1 MTAAPDV
8 DAPFAEDELAVVR
21 RAFAR
26 QMMSHAHRPHPALEA
41 AFAAEPR
48 ERYLGP
54 PPWRMASPGGY
65 RDVPCTDPVVL
76 YQDGLFALAEARRVN
91 NGSPSLH
98 ARWLA
103 ALAPMPGER
112 VLHVGAGTGYYTA
125 LLARCVGESGRVLGV
140 EVDPVLAETARVNL
154 AHLPQARVVAGDGAR
169 FPKEGEEVDVVYVNA
184 SVERPAAAW
193 LDRLTAGG
201 RILFPLGVPGEDRP
215 GSRLASTGIGIGL
228 LARRRGAGDGILA
241 ARAIGPAQF
250 VRAQSDGGALAA
262 TTDECMALQRAL
274 KGGGAEF
281 VRSLRWRIP
290 PSATGTWHAG
300 PDWSLS
306 YEEPGR
312 AEP

>member
-1 MTAAPDV
+1 MTAQA
-8 DAPFAEDELAVVR
+8 FSEDELAIVR

-26 QMMSHAHRPHPALEA
+26 QMMCHAHRPHAGLEA
-41 AFAAEPR
+41 AFAVEPR

-54 PPWRMASPGGY
+54 PPWRMASPAGY
-65 RDVPCTDPVVL
+65 RDVASTDPAVL
-76 YQDGLFALAEARRVN
+76 YQDVLFALAEERSVN

-125 LLARCVGESGRVLGV
+125 LIARCVGEAGRVLAV
-140 EVDPVLAETARVNL
+140 EVDPVLAQAARANL
-154 AHLPQARVVAGDGAR
+154 AHLPHVRAVAGDGAH
-169 FPKEGEEVDVVYVNA
+169 FPEEDVDVVYVNA
-184 SVERPAAAW
+184 SVERPAPAW
-193 LDRLTAGG
+193 LDRLAAGG
-201 RILFPLGVPGEDRP
+201 RILFPLGVAGEDRP
-215 GSRLASTGIGIGL
+215 GGLLARTGIGIGL

-241 ARAIGPAQF
+241 ARAVGPAQF
-250 VRAQSDGGALAA
+250 VRAESETGALRA
-262 TTDECMALQRAL
+262 TPDEREGLRRAL

-290 PSATGTWHAG
+290 ASPSGTWHAG

-306 YEEPGR
+306 YEEPSR
-312 AEP
+312 DEP

>member
-1 MTAAPDV
+1 MTDRDFTE
-8 DAPFAEDELAVVR
+8 DALAIVR

-26 QMMSHAHRPHPALEA
+26 QMMCHAHRSHSALEA
-41 AFAAEPR
+41 AFATEPR

-65 RDVPCTDPVVL
+65 RDVPSTDPVVL
-76 YQDGLFALAEARRVN
+76 YQDGLFALAEERRVN

-103 ALAPMPGER
+103 ALAPRPAER
-112 VLHVGAGTGYYTA
+112 VLHVGTGTGYYTA

-140 EVDPVLAETARVNL
+140 EVDPALAAAARANL
-154 AHLPQARVVAGDGAR
+154 AHLPQARVFVGDGAR
-169 FPKEGEEVDVVYVNA
+169 FPEGEEEVDLVYVNA
-184 SVERPAAAW
+184 SVERPAPGW
-193 LDRLTAGG
+193 LDRLAVGG

-215 GSRLASTGIGIGL
+215 GSRLASTGIGFGL
-228 LARRRGAGDGILA
+228 LARRRGAGDGVFA

-250 VRAQSDGGALAA
+250 VRAESDAGVLAA
-262 TTDECMALQRAL
+262 TPEERGSLQRAL

-290 PSATGTWHAG
+290 PSASGTWHAG

-306 YEEPGR
+306 YEEPS
-312 AEP
+312 PDDP